1 MRAHRQKGFTI
12 IELLIVVAIIM
23 IIAAIAI
30 PKLGD
35 ARRLAYEMAAIRTL
49 QTLNTGQVQ
58 YFSTYGRFASTLMEM
73 GPVPGGAGRSASGAD
88 LISEDLAQGLKSGY
102 VFTMVGTPSGY
113 TINVDPQVYD
123 VTGSRSFYTDHTNI
137 IRQHAGNEP
146 ASENDPE
153 IK

>member
-1 MRAHRQKGFTI
+1 MRVHRQKGFTI

-73 GPVPGGAGRSASGAD
+73 GPAPGGAARSASS
-88 LISEDLAQGLKSGY
+88 ISPVSARLSQ
-102 VFTMVGTPSGY
+102 
-113 TINVDPQVYD
+113 NV
-123 VTGSRSFYTDHTNI
+123 
-137 IRQHAGNEP
+137 
-146 ASENDPE
+146 
-153 IK
+153 